1 MSTNN
6 LFEPFP
12 VLSTPRFVL
21 RQITEADAGS
31 LFEIFTNPDVMKYWS
46 HLPYESID
54 QALDLIKR
62 IMEGISKG
70 EAIEWGVALRGDE
83 GRLIGKCGFHR
94 WYKQH
99 YRAEIG
105 YAVARSHWGTRVMQE
120 AIPAILSYGF
130 ERMDLHSV
138 EALVDPENA
147 RSVRT
152 LLRLGFVK
160 EGHLKENFCVDGRF
174 SDTGIYSLLAPRAPS
189 A

>member
-6 LFEPFP
+6 IFEPFP

-21 RQITEADAGS
+21 REITEADAGS
-31 LFEIFTNPDVMKYWS
+31 LFEMFTDTDVMKYWS
-46 HLPYESID
+46 HLPYQSID
-54 QALDLIKR
+54 QAIELISR
-62 IMEGISKG
+62 ITEGVRTG
-70 EAIEWGVALRGDE
+70 AAIEWGVTLRGDE

-99 YRAEIG
+99 YRAEVG

-120 AIPAILSYGF
+120 AIPAILAYGF

-138 EALVDPENA
+138 EAQVHPENA
-147 RSVRT
+147 RSVGT
-152 LLRLGFVK
+152 LERLGFVK
-160 EGHLKENFCVDGRF
+160 EGHLKENFCVDGCF
-174 SDTGIYSLLAPRAPS
+174 SDTAIFSLLAPRPPA